1 MILIEHTT
9 QRLFTLTLR
18 EDGSLFIIE
27 TIKAKN
33 IQDATTAL
41 LKKVNQKYYKNSW
54 KKLRYML
61 ENIRDI
67 SITEIGLSKET
78 KYLRE
83 ELLYSI
89 NINWN

>member
-1 MILIEHTT
+1 MILTEHTT

-18 EDGSLFIIE
+18 EDGSLLIIE
-27 TIKAKN
+27 VIKAKN
-33 IQDATTAL
+33 IQEATMTL
-41 LKKVNQKYYKNSW
+41 LKKINQKYYKNSW

-67 SITEIGLSKET
+67 SITEIGVSKET

-89 NINWN
+89 NINWD

>member
-18 EDGSLFIIE
+18 EDGSLIIE
-27 TIKAKN
+27 VIKAKN
-33 IQDATTAL
+33 IQEATMAL

-61 ENIRDI
+61 ENIGDI

-89 NINWN
+89 NINWD